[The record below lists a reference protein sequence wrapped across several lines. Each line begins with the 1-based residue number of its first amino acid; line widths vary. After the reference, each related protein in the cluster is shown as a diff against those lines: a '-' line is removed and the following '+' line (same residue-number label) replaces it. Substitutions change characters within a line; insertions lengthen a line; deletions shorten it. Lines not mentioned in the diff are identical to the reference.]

1 MVRSYRELLINRL
14 RDDIDTYELV
24 DSENIKITDI
34 KYYRDVGA
42 VVINKSDGTGVS
54 LNKSEFYKYIDTL
67 RIIDEI

>member
-24 DSENIKITDI
+24 DAENIKITDI